1 MVWALNFQLKSARF
15 LSSRNLASRIRRS
28 IARWRLRAAGSPR
41 ISSRKFRCDSP
52 SCSARASAAS
62 SVWSESGNF
71 SVFASSRTRSRRFVP
86 WSVLFLVAVRFF
98 LGVVMGVGL
107 LKQQVLIFR
116 GGSRRCG
123 VVAEQF
129 PEVGWLV
136 FRHAVPT
143 GLRPGLHG
151 QDAFHRLPRERSVAD
166 GPLQSGQ
173 EVLPAIGAQQGQ
185 HLLGLVPATALRAQ
199 ETLQEPH
206 AHGAQLGEPFAVT
219 RAGSAGGWR

>member
-98 LGVVMGVGL
+98 FGVVMGVGL

-151 QDAFHRLPRERSVAD
+151 QDAFHRLPSCQTRVRDAREVQVQRLQVSQSFYVV
-166 GPLQSGQ
+166 QSG
-173 EVLPAIGAQQGQ
+173 I
-185 HLLGLVPATALRAQ
+185 RNQ
-199 ETLQEPH
+199 ETSKGEPPEL
-206 AHGAQLGEPFAVT
+206 AQPFQTAQLSILDGTICKDQGYSP
-219 RAGSAGGWR
+219 RG